1 MMIVIPMVFRSV
13 ITRRSTKDLRPTD
26 VFEFVG
32 PADLFIE
39 GLYLFKK
46 SLSYYFTDGVVA

>member
-1 MMIVIPMVFRSV
+1 MMIVRPMVFRSV
-13 ITRRSTKDLRPTD
+13 ITRISTKDLRPTD
-26 VFEFVG
+26 MFEFVG

-46 SLSYYFTDGVVA
+46 VYPTTSQMEE